1 MTEHAAAAIHIH
13 LVMVKAKLLHCNH
26 RDHGEGLINFPE
38 LNIIGFPARF
48 LQRFFHRVNGRRC
61 EFRRLMR
68 VGGVRDDF
76 GEDFISTFFSVWL
89 THQHHGGRAVIN
101 GARIGSRNGAIF
113 GEDCSQAWNF
123 LGARIFRGEAV
134 QAMLIRS
141 PIEEDA
147 EGGLSR

>member
-1 MTEHAAAAIHIH
+1 MAQYAATAIDVHFI
-13 LVMVKAKLLHCNH
+13 MIKAKLLHGYH
-26 RDHGEGLINFPE
+26 RHDRESLVDFPKVD
-38 LNIIGFPARF
+38 IGRIPIR
-48 LQRFFHRVNGRRC
+48 LLKRLFHRMDRSRR
-61 EFRRLMR
+61 EIFRGMSM
-68 VGGVRDDF
+68 GGVRDDF

-123 LGARIFRGEAV
+123 LGARIFRGETV